1 MGEQKPNYA
10 QKLKNPLWQKKRLSI
25 FERDN
30 WTCVSC
36 NRNCL
41 NEGLTMHVHHI
52 KYLSNLEPWE
62 YENEYLATYCELC
75 HNTEHLIGGQVNEI
89 LMELI
94 RVNRIFIKPVSQIC
108 TLVDE
113 WPEFHSRLKKFV
125 DESMI
130 SYLKTK
136 TETNVR
142 VD

>member
-1 MGEQKPNYA
+1 
-10 QKLKNPLWQKKRLSI
+10 
-25 FERDN
+25 
-30 WTCVSC
+30 
-36 NRNCL
+36 
-41 NEGLTMHVHHI
+41 MHVHHI

-75 HNTEHLIGGQVNEI
+75 HNTEHLIGDQVNEI

-113 WPEFHSRLKKFV
+113 WPEFHNLLKKFLN
-125 DESMI
+125 ESMI

-136 TETNVR
+136 ETNSAAV
-142 VD
+142 